1 MTTIVVVLW
10 LSCVRLLGTSWTT
23 ACQVPLSSTISQS
36 LLKLKSIELLMLSNH
51 LILCCP
57 LLFLPSIFPSIRV
70 FSNEL
75 AFGSL
80 HHVAKVL
87 KFQLQQHS
95 FQLIFRWIHDN
106 STQYTRKENPFAKC
120 KWSYL
125 HMKGNII
132 RNRQK
137 ISSLKI
143 KQKCE
148 FHPSPWFPDPS
159 LKRATWWAQQLWLE
173 GMERTVLK
181 QAWADCTLACSATQS
196 CPTLGDCMDWTP
208 PGSPAHGIILAR
220 ILEWFAI
227 SSTRG
232 SSRPRDQTPVSCG
245 SCNAGRFFT
254 TEPPGNP
261 KMWIILENL

>member
-1 MTTIVVVLW
+1 MELPLQRCSSIFNIIVFVKSLSHVQLFTTSLTV
-10 LSCVRLLGTSWTT
+10 
-23 ACQVPLSSTISQS
+23 ACQAALSSTVSQS
-36 LLKLKSIELLMLSNH
+36 LPRFVSVESVILSNH
-51 LILCCP
+51 LSLCHL

-148 FHPSPWFPDPS
+148 FHPSP
-159 LKRATWWAQQLWLE
+159 
-173 GMERTVLK
+173 
-181 QAWADCTLACSATQS
+181 
-196 CPTLGDCMDWTP
+196 
-208 PGSPAHGIILAR
+208 
-220 ILEWFAI
+220 
-227 SSTRG
+227 
-232 SSRPRDQTPVSCG
+232 
-245 SCNAGRFFT
+245 
-254 TEPPGNP
+254 
-261 KMWIILENL
+261 

>member
-1 MTTIVVVLW
+1 MQKKLFGEIQYPFMTTIVVVLW

-137 ISSLKI
+137 ISSLKS

-148 FHPSPWFPDPS
+148 FHPSP
-159 LKRATWWAQQLWLE
+159 
-173 GMERTVLK
+173 
-181 QAWADCTLACSATQS
+181 
-196 CPTLGDCMDWTP
+196 
-208 PGSPAHGIILAR
+208 
-220 ILEWFAI
+220 
-227 SSTRG
+227 
-232 SSRPRDQTPVSCG
+232 
-245 SCNAGRFFT
+245 
-254 TEPPGNP
+254 
-261 KMWIILENL
+261 

>member
-1 MTTIVVVLW
+1 
-10 LSCVRLLGTSWTT
+10 
-23 ACQVPLSSTISQS
+23 
-36 LLKLKSIELLMLSNH
+36 MLSNH
-51 LILCCP
+51 FILCCP

-75 AFGSL
+75 AFDSL

-87 KFQLQQHS
+87 KLQLQQHS

-106 STQYTRKENPFAKC
+106 STQYTGKENPFAKC

-159 LKRATWWAQQLWLE
+159 LKRATWWAQQLWPE

-181 QAWADCTLACSATQS
+181 QAWPDCTLCMLSPSVVSNSWWLYGLYPARLPCPWDYPGKNIGVVCHFLHQMIFSTQGSNSSLLWLLQCRQTLYHWGIWETPNCMLRHDYTSIGLNFEWLFIS
-196 CPTLGDCMDWTP
+196 CMIFGHLWLCETV
-208 PGSPAHGIILAR
+208 
-220 ILEWFAI
+220 
-227 SSTRG
+227 SS
-232 SSRPRDQTPVSCG
+232 SV
-245 SCNAGRFFT
+245 
-254 TEPPGNP
+254 E
-261 KMWIILENL
+261 LL